1 MFLKF
6 DMPMFLLKKATLVK
20 ISKNRA
26 QDLSILRFV

>member
-6 DMPMFLLKKATLVK
+6 NLPMFLLKKATLVM

-26 QDLSILRFV
+26 QGLTILRFV